1 MFPNEISNH
10 ICSYIEGST
19 NKIIKDICYWNVLD
33 LLRINKK
40 YKYTHININR
50 LLNVINIRC
59 PNCINR
65 LTPEEYLYKGY
76 FEITQL
82 KKLCF
87 DCETHEKCR
96 IIFEC
101 SQSILLIII
110 FIIVWLSFIT
120 FLNNF
125 T

>member
-19 NKIIKDICYWNVLD
+19 NKIIKDICYWNGLD

-40 YKYTHININR
+40 YRYNHININR

-59 PNCINR
+59 PYCINR
-65 LTPEEYLYKGY
+65 LTPEEFLYKGI
-76 FEITQL
+76 FEVIQL

-87 DCETHEKCR
+87 ECEAREKCR
-96 IIFEC
+96 ITFEFT
-101 SQSILLIII
+101 QSILFIII
-110 FIIVWLSFIT
+110 FIVVWISFIK
-120 FLNNF
+120 FLNIF